1 MSKIIVFGANGY
13 IGRHLC
19 KALKEKGYKFM
30 PVGLSENSL
39 DNYSNYVSL
48 DIAIKSDFN
57 KISLDVDMIFMFAA
71 ITGTKTDDE
80 SAKRFKAINEQ
91 GLINLL
97 DSIVEQKSNAKVIFP
112 STRLVYK
119 GVKDC
124 LLSENAEKEAKTPY
138 ALSKL
143 NGEKLLADY
152 NRRNGLNYT
161 IFRICV
167 PYGNCFDE
175 NYSYGT
181 IGFFL
186 SKAKNGED
194 INIYGDGELKRTF
207 THIQDIV
214 DVIIGSSFNSLS
226 DGKTY
231 NIGGND
237 NISLKELALVITK
250 KYNVGLNY
258 IEFPQEALLIESGD
272 TMFNDNKIKKELGVN
287 YRYSITDFL

>member
-1 MSKIIVFGANGY
+1 MSKVLVFGANGY
-13 IGRHLC
+13 IGRHIC
-19 KALKEKGYKFM
+19 KVLKEKNCHFLPIGHSK
-30 PVGLSENSL
+30 NSI
-39 DNYSNYVSL
+39 DGYSNYVSL
-48 DIAIKSDFN
+48 DISVKSDFD

-71 ITGTKTDDE
+71 VTGTQTDDE
-80 SAKRFKAINEQ
+80 SVKRFKSVNEE
-91 GLINLL
+91 GLTNLL

-119 GVKDC
+119 GVKGRF
-124 LLSENAEKEAKTPY
+124 LTENAEKETKTPY

-152 NRRNGLNYT
+152 NVSNGLNYT

-167 PYGNCFDE
+167 PYGNSFDE

-207 THIQDIV
+207 THIEDIV
-214 DVIIGSSFNSLS
+214 EVIVNTSYNPIS

-231 NIGGND
+231 NVGGND
-237 NISLKELALVITK
+237 SISLKKIASLIAK
-250 KYNVGLNY
+250 KYSVGLNY
-258 IEFPQEALLIESGD
+258 IKFPKEVLLIESGD
-272 TMFNDNKIKKELGVN
+272 TMFNDDKIKKELDVN
-287 YRYSITDFL
+287 YRYSISDFL